1 MKKQCRYFVIVILSM
16 AMFGCVNQPYPPSQP
31 QSADPKTQSTS
42 EPVVN
47 QPQPVLT
54 APAPAVVAPVAP
66 VTNSAVESLVK
77 QARAQYLS
85 RDYQNAIA
93 TAERGLRIDRRAAD
107 LYLVLAQS
115 YLQLALPQKATM
127 FVQQGLRYAQQGSE
141 AAEGLLR
148 VQDIVRQGN

>member
-1 MKKQCRYFVIVILSM
+1 MNKLYFRFVIVISVM
-16 AMFGCVNQPYPPSQP
+16 MMFGCVNPPQAP
-31 QSADPKTQSTS
+31 APGTVITTPPAPLPKTE
-42 EPVVN
+42 EPVVS
-47 QPQPVLT
+47 PP
-54 APAPAVVAPVAP
+54 PAPEVITPPAP
-66 VTNSAVESLVK
+66 VTNPAVNSLVK

-85 RDYQNAIA
+85 QDYQSAIA

-115 YLQLALPQKATM
+115 YLQLALPQKANM

-148 VQDIVRQGN
+148 VQEIAQQRN

>member
-1 MKKQCRYFVIVILSM
+1 MKKHLLYFVIVMLSM

-31 QSADPKTQSTS
+31 QSTAPKAQSPS
-42 EPVVN
+42 EPVVS
-47 QPQPVLT
+47 QPQPVIT
-54 APAPAVVAPVAP
+54 APAPVVVAPVAP
-66 VTNSAVESLVK
+66 VTNSAVDSLVK
-77 QARAQYLS
+77 QARAQYAA

-115 YLQLALPQKATM
+115 YVQLALPQKATM

-148 VQDIVRQGN
+148 VQEIVRQGN